1 MRDEAGHREAIDA
14 LWALALD
21 TANDVIQ
28 QKRDPAEG
36 ARDLDRLRTELVSFG
51 AALDG
56 FVGLWAAWDYDTA
69 RRDEVER
76 DILNAAETFRRTY
89 SR

>member
-1 MRDEAGHREAIDA
+1 MPCTIATPC
-14 LWALALD
+14 WAQALD
-21 TANDVIQ
+21 IANDVIQ
-28 QKRDPAEG
+28 RRRDPAEA
-36 ARDLDRLRTELVSFG
+36 ARDLDRLRTELVKFG

-69 RRDEVER
+69 RRDEIER
-76 DILNAAETFRRTY
+76 EILIAAETFRRAC